1 MKKRLS
7 SIYLKLF
14 IIFLYAPIAVLIFY
28 SFNQSKSRQFT
39 GFTLKWYKSMFHN
52 SAILDGLLTTLI
64 IAFSAAITS
73 TVIGTFAATGI
84 SNLKGKKKLAIMNLT
99 YLPILNPEIITGVS
113 FMLLFV
119 TTRSIMNMLHMNF
132 EFGWITLLIAHITI
146 NIPYVILNVLPKIN
160 RLDRSLIDASMD
172 LGCNPFQS
180 FFKVIIH
187 EIKPGI
193 FAGFIMALTF
203 SMDDFVVSYFTTG
216 IKHQPLSVL
225 IYSMTKRRVNPEI
238 NALSAMIFLVILIT
252 LIIVNK
258 NQKKRDHEN
267 KLFFY
272 KNGGGSFAKKYK

>member
-1 MKKRLS
+1 
-7 SIYLKLF
+7 
-14 IIFLYAPIAVLIFY
+14 
-28 SFNQSKSRQFT
+28 
-39 GFTLKWYKSMFHN
+39 
-52 SAILDGLLTTLI
+52 
-64 IAFSAAITS
+64 
-73 TVIGTFAATGI
+73 
-84 SNLKGKKKLAIMNLT
+84 
-99 YLPILNPEIITGVS
+99 
-113 FMLLFV
+113 
-119 TTRSIMNMLHMNF
+119 MLHMNF

-225 IYSMTKRRVNPEI
+225 IYSMTKRRVSPEI